1 VSQRVVAYEGE
12 GRSRRPVYADEGPSS
27 AAARDPIAMHERL
40 AIPGMG
46 PTGGAGPV
54 ERRLITEAERE
65 IRAEARPSPIAPRPA
80 SAVQRAWNG
89 KSPEQFA
96 QEEPVVVEAV
106 TPEPSP
112 VLESRA
118 VTLGMLADAVVEA
131 IEADDELSRAEH
143 LADQAQIRWDGA
155 RAALDAAYRALDDP
169 PPAIVE
175 PPADYSD
182 SIPGPSEAEVRHERL
197 LEEPIVQPPA
207 RPTSAEGGRATPDE
221 LQASRKRG
229 QANMQAQRRAVE
241 LTSAAGAKAPNPA
254 KGRPGKR
261 STEARARMSAAMT
274 ASYARRKATAS

>member
-54 ERRLITEAERE
+54 ERRLITEAERAV
-65 IRAEARPSPIAPRPA
+65 RAESRPSPIAPRPA
-80 SAVQRAWNG
+80 SAAQRTWNG
-89 KSPEQFA
+89 KSPA

-106 TPEPSP
+106 APEQPP

-118 VTLGMLADAVVEA
+118 VTLGVLGDAVVEA

-182 SIPGPSEAEVRHERL
+182 PIPGPSEAEVRHKRL
-197 LEEPIVQPPA
+197 LEEPIVQPLA
-207 RPTSAEGGRATPDE
+207 RPTSADGGRATHDE

-241 LTSAAGAKAPNPA
+241 LTSAAAAKAPNPA

-261 STEARARMSAAMT
+261 SPEAREHMSAAMV